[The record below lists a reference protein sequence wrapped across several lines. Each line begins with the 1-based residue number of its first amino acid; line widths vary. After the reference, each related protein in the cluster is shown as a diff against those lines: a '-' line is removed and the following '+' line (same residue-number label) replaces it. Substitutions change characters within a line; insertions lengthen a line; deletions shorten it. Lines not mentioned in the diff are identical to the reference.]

1 MNGHH
6 LVVGAGPVGTATAEL
21 LAARGEQVQIV
32 SRRGRGPRLPSVTAV
47 AADAA
52 DGDRLTR
59 LAGGAVAIYNCV
71 NPPYDRWPTDWPPIA
86 DALLRAA
93 ESSGAVLATVS
104 NLYPYGPVD
113 VPMTP
118 DLPLAA
124 AGAKARVRAA
134 MWQQALAAHEAGRAR
149 VTEVRGSDYLC
160 VGPNS
165 HLGDQVIPRVLAGR
179 RPRFVVPID
188 HPHTFTYVPDVAA
201 TLVAA
206 AAAPS
211 ACGRVWHV
219 PSDEPRTPRQAVAD
233 LCDLAG
239 LPQARPVVTPSWVL
253 RAGGLAVPVLR
264 ELRETRYQFER
275 RYVLDSSATVAELGV
290 PATPW
295 RTALAA
301 VLAGYRAR
309 AAA

>member
-1 MNGHH
+1 MSGHH

-21 LAARGEQVQIV
+21 LAGRGERVQIV
-32 SRRGRGPRLPSVTAV
+32 SRRGRGPRSSAVTAV
-47 AADAA
+47 AADAT
-52 DGDRLTR
+52 DTDRLIG
-59 LAGGAVAIYNCV
+59 LAAGAVAIYNCV

-86 DALLRAA
+86 AALLAAA

-118 DLPLAA
+118 DLPLAGT
-124 AGAKARVRAA
+124 GAKARVRAE
-134 MWQQALAAHEAGRAR
+134 MWRQALAAHEAGRAR

-160 VGPNS
+160 VGPTS
-165 HLGDQVIPRVLAGR
+165 HLGDQVVPRLLAGK
-179 RPRFVVPID
+179 RPRFLVPVD
-188 HPHTFTYVPDVAA
+188 SPHTFTYVGDVA
-201 TLVAA
+201 TTVVAA
-206 AAAPS
+206 AAAP
-211 ACGRVWHV
+211 AAWGRAWHV
-219 PSDEPRTPRQAVAD
+219 PSDEPRSLRQAVAD
-233 LCDLAG
+233 LCSLADVR
-239 LPQARPVVTPSWVL
+239 QVRPAVTPFWVL
-253 RAGGLAVPVLR
+253 RAGGLLVPFLR

-275 RYVLDSSATVAELGV
+275 PYVLDSSATVAELGV

-309 AAA
+309 